1 MKNKRVIVFGAS
13 ALSSLAWFCLT
24 NDSQWKVNAFTVDK
38 RFLTKNTHEGLPVV
52 PFEDLL
58 NIYPP
63 STVKLLIPVG
73 YSSINGLRMERFQ
86 QASKLGYEFI
96 SYISSRASVWPKQ
109 RIGKNCI
116 VYEHA
121 IIQPFTTI
129 EDNIIIRSGA
139 HISHHCALGKHS
151 FVSAEAAFGGNVT
164 VGERC
169 FIGLGA
175 VIRDGVRLA
184 ERSFIGAGAVVI
196 SDTEPD
202 GVYVGNPARR
212 IAKSSLEVTGG

>member
-1 MKNKRVIVFGAS
+1 MKTKPVVIFGTSPLA
-13 ALSSLAWFCLT
+13 SLAWFCLT
-24 NDSQWKVNAFTVDK
+24 NDSQWKVHAFTVDK
-38 RFLTKNTHEGLPVV
+38 KFLTKSLHEGLPVV

-63 STVKLLIPVG
+63 NIVKLLIPLG
-73 YSSINGLRMERFQ
+73 YSSINGLRMARFQ
-86 QASKLGYEFI
+86 QATKLGYELI
-96 SYISSRASVWPKQ
+96 SYISSRASVWPDR
-109 RIGKNCI
+109 RIGRNCI
-116 VYEHA
+116 IYEHA

-129 EDNIIIRSGA
+129 GDNVVIRSGA
-139 HISHHCALGKHS
+139 HISHHCAVGKHS
-151 FVSAEAAFGGNVT
+151 FVSAEATFGGNVT

-175 VIRDGVRLA
+175 VIRDGLSLA

>member
-1 MKNKRVIVFGAS
+1 MNTKSVVVFGAGTF
-13 ALSSLAWFCLT
+13 SSLAWFCLT

-38 RFLTKNTHEGLPVV
+38 PFLTKSMHEGLPVV

-63 STVKLLIPVG
+63 STTKLLIPIG
-73 YSSINGLRMERFQ
+73 YTRINGLRMERFQ
-86 QASKLGYEFI
+86 QATELGYELI
-96 SYISSRASVWPKQ
+96 SYISSRASVWPNQ
-109 RIGKNCI
+109 SFGRNCL

-129 EDNIIIRSGA
+129 GDNVIIRSGA
-139 HISHHCALGKHS
+139 NIGHHGIIGNHS
-151 FVSAEAAFGGNVT
+151 FIATEVVFGGSVT

-175 VIRDGVRLA
+175 VIRDGLSLS

>member
-1 MKNKRVIVFGAS
+1 MKTKSVVVFGAS
-13 ALSSLAWFCLT
+13 AFSSLAWYCLT

-38 RFLTKNTHEGLPVV
+38 RFLTKNRHEGLPVV

-63 STVKLLIPVG
+63 SATKLLIPVG

-86 QASKLGYEFI
+86 QATELGYELI
-96 SYISSRASVWPKQ
+96 SYISSRASVWPNQ
-109 RIGKNCI
+109 RVGKNCL
-116 VYEHA
+116 VYEHS

-129 EDNIIIRSGA
+129 GDNVIIRSGA
-139 HISHHCALGKHS
+139 HISHHCAIGKHS
-151 FVSAEAAFGGNVT
+151 FVSAEATFGGNVT

-169 FIGLGA
+169 VIGLGA
-175 VIRDGVRLA
+175 VIRDGLNLA

-212 IAKSSLEVTGG
+212 ISKSSLEVTGG